1 MMHKLYV
8 GNLSREVSERT
19 LRTLFEDQGLGV
31 TDILVKNKPQSC
43 YAFVDCPDQTTVDKA
58 IDSLNGYNLLGSVL
72 QVEPSMSIH
81 RRTAKIIIRHV
92 PSQVTHEDLLRL
104 VSAFGPVI
112 KTDESTNR
120 NGENVVVVI
129 YESPEAAQEAASQLN
144 GYELLGTQI
153 SVELAAPRNNRRFGG
168 RRNFSGMGS
177 NRNSDFPLRILV
189 PRETV
194 GAIIGR
200 GGQTIKKITQDT
212 RAR

>member
-1 MMHKLYV
+1 MAGY
-8 GNLSREVSERT
+8 EQSEQYEPYNNIQSEENDNDYNGHHESGQ
-19 LRTLFEDQGLGV
+19 EDSS
-31 TDILVKNKPQSC
+31 NS
-43 YAFVDCPDQTTVDKA
+43 
-58 IDSLNGYNLLGSVL
+58 
-72 QVEPSMSIH
+72 
-81 RRTAKIIIRHV
+81 RTAKIIIRHV

-189 PRETV
+189 PREMV
-194 GAIIGR
+194 GAVIGR
-200 GGQTIKKITQDT
+200 GGETVRQITQQS